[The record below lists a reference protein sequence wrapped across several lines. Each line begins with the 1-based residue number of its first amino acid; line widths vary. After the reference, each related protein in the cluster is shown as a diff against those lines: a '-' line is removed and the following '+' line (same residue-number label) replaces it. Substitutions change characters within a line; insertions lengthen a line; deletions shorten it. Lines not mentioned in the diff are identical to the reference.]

1 MVNHTS
7 LKSDYF
13 HDVRESV
20 AKANSLPSAKSRKS
34 KERSKERLANAEY
47 KDPASY
53 R

>member
-1 MVNHTS
+1 MVNHIS

-20 AKANSLPSAKSRKS
+20 AKANSRPSAKSRK
-34 KERSKERLANAEY
+34 SKERLANAEY